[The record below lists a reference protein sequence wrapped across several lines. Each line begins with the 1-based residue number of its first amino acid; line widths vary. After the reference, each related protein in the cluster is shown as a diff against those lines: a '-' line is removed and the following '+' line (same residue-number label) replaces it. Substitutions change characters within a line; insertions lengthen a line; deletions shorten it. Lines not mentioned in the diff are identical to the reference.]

1 MKNSGT
7 ATSISKR
14 QTKPKALTT
23 RSTKA
28 IEVYSPILRMNSSV
42 TEYAEAESS
51 ICSETL
57 SMAPHLTDAS
67 TVPLSISAE
76 DLLL

>member
-7 ATSISKR
+7 AMSIFKK

-23 RSTKA
+23 RSMKA
-28 IEVYSPILRMNSSV
+28 IEVYSQTSRVNSTV
-42 TEYAEAESS
+42 TEYAGVESS

-57 SMAPHLTDAS
+57 SMAPQLTDAS
-67 TVPLSISAE
+67 TVPLSTSAE
-76 DLLL
+76 DLSL